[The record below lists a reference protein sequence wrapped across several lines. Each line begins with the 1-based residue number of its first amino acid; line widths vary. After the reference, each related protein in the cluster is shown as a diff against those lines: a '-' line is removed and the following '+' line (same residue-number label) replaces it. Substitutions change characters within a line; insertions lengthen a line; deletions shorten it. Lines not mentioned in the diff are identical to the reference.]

1 MNDLQVFNNTE
12 FGSVR
17 TITIDGKIMFVGKDV
32 CDILE
37 YQNGSRDINRHVD
50 EDDRQKIMLF
60 DGTKENETIVI
71 NESGL
76 YSLIFSSRMPNAKK
90 FKRWVTSEVIPS
102 IRENGYYDLGENKK
116 DSYMIEDPAER
127 ARRWAEE
134 YEEKKLLE
142 CKVTELKPK
151 ADYFDGLVDSKLL
164 TTFRDAAKEF
174 QMSPKSFNKWL
185 TDHGY
190 IYRDRHGIIKPYEQY
205 RKSGLFQLKDFKTPH
220 GYSNVQ
226 TYLTIRGKETFRL
239 LMGVEQC

>member
-102 IRENGYYDLGENKK
+102 IRKNGYYDMRESKT
-116 DSYMIEDPAER
+116 DSYMIDDPAER

-185 TDHGY
+185 TDNGY

-226 TYLTIRGKETFRL
+226 TYLTVRGKETFRL
-239 LMGVEQC
+239 LMGVGQ

>member
-1 MNDLQVFNNTE
+1 MNDLQVFSSTE

-17 TITIDGKIMFVGKDV
+17 TITINEKIMFVGKDV

-102 IRENGYYDLGENKK
+102 IRKNGYYDIRESKK

-226 TYLTIRGKETFRL
+226 TYLTVRGKETFRL
-239 LMGVEQC
+239 LMGVEQ

>member
-102 IRENGYYDLGENKK
+102 IRKNGYYDMRESKT

-134 YEEKKLLE
+134 YEEKELLE

-226 TYLTIRGKETFRL
+226 TYLTVRGKETFRL
-239 LMGVEQC
+239 LMGVEQ

>member
-102 IRENGYYDLGENKK
+102 IRKNGYYDIRESKK

-239 LMGVEQC
+239 LMGVEQ

>member
-102 IRENGYYDLGENKK
+102 IRKNGYYDMRESKT

-239 LMGVEQC
+239 LMGVEQ

>member
-1 MNDLQVFNNTE
+1 MNDLQVFSNTE

-102 IRENGYYDLGENKK
+102 IRKNGYYDMRESKT

-226 TYLTIRGKETFRL
+226 TYLTVRGKETFRL
-239 LMGVEQC
+239 LMGVEQ

>member
-102 IRENGYYDLGENKK
+102 IRKNGYYDMRESKT

-190 IYRDRHGIIKPYEQY
+190 IYRDRHGIIKPYGQY

-226 TYLTIRGKETFRL
+226 TYLTVRGKETFRL
-239 LMGVEQC
+239 LMGVEQ

>member
-102 IRENGYYDLGENKK
+102 IRKNGYYDMRESKT

-174 QMSPKSFNKWL
+174 QMSQKIFNKWL

-226 TYLTIRGKETFRL
+226 TYLTVRGKETFRL
-239 LMGVEQC
+239 LMGVEQ

>member
-1 MNDLQVFNNTE
+1 MNDLQVFRNTE

-17 TITIDGKIMFVGKDV
+17 TITIDGNIMFVGKDV

-102 IRENGYYDLGENKK
+102 IRKNGYYDMRESKT

-226 TYLTIRGKETFRL
+226 TYLTVRGKETFRL
-239 LMGVEQC
+239 LMGVGQ

>member
-102 IRENGYYDLGENKK
+102 IRKNGYYDMRESKT

-174 QMSPKSFNKWL
+174 QMSPKIFNKWL

-205 RKSGLFQLKDFKTPH
+205 RKSCLFQLKDFKTPH

-226 TYLTIRGKETFRL
+226 TYLTVRGKETFRL
-239 LMGVEQC
+239 LMGVEQ

>member
-1 MNDLQVFNNTE
+1 MSNEIKIFENEE

-17 TITIDGKIMFVGKDV
+17 TMEINGEPYFVGKDV
-32 CDILE
+32 AEILG
-37 YQNGSRDINRHVD
+37 YANTSKALIDHVD
-50 EDDRQKIMLF
+50 DEAKLN
-60 DGTKENETIVI
+60 NETLSSLGQRGGWLI

-76 YSLIFSSRMPNAKK
+76 YSLILSSKLPTAKK

-102 IRENGYYDLGENKK
+102 IRKNGYYDMRESKT
-116 DSYMIEDPAER
+116 DSYMIDDPAER

-239 LMGVEQC
+239 LMGVEQ

>member
-102 IRENGYYDLGENKK
+102 IRENGYYDIGDNKK

-239 LMGVEQC
+239 LMGVEQ

>member
-102 IRENGYYDLGENKK
+102 IRKNGYYDMRESKT

-226 TYLTIRGKETFRL
+226 TYLTVRGKETFRL
-239 LMGVEQC
+239 LMGIEQ

>member
-102 IRENGYYDLGENKK
+102 IRKNGYYDMRESKT

-190 IYRDRHGIIKPYEQY
+190 IYRDRHVIIKPYEQY

-226 TYLTIRGKETFRL
+226 TYLTVRGKETFRL
-239 LMGVEQC
+239 LMGVEQ

>member
-1 MNDLQVFNNTE
+1 MNDLQVFSNTE

-102 IRENGYYDLGENKK
+102 IRKNGYYDMRESKTN
-116 DSYMIEDPAER
+116 SYMIEDPAER

-190 IYRDRHGIIKPYEQY
+190 IYRDRHGMIKPYEQY

-239 LMGVEQC
+239 LMGVEQ

>member
-1 MNDLQVFNNTE
+1 MNDLQVFNSTE

-102 IRENGYYDLGENKK
+102 IRKNGYYNLGDNKK

-239 LMGVEQC
+239 LMGVEQ

>member
-1 MNDLQVFNNTE
+1 MNDLQVFSSTE

-32 CDILE
+32 ADILE
-37 YQNGSRDINRHVD
+37 YTNTAKAIRDHVD
-50 EDDRQKIMLF
+50 DEDKLTERTVLSGQNREVIF
-60 DGTKENETIVI
+60 I

-102 IRENGYYDLGENKK
+102 IRKNGYYDMRESKT

-127 ARRWAEE
+127 ARRWSEE

-142 CKVTELKPK
+142 FKVTELKPK

-185 TDHGY
+185 TDNGY

-226 TYLTIRGKETFRL
+226 TYLTVRGKETFRL
-239 LMGVEQC
+239 LMGVEQ

>member
-102 IRENGYYDLGENKK
+102 IRKNGYYDMRESKT

-190 IYRDRHGIIKPYEQY
+190 IYCDRHGIIKPYEQY

-226 TYLTIRGKETFRL
+226 TYLTVRGKETFRL
-239 LMGVEQC
+239 LMGVEQ

>member
-32 CDILE
+32 ADILE
-37 YQNGSRDINRHVD
+37 YTNTAKAIRDHVD
-50 EDDRQKIMLF
+50 DEDKLTERTVLSGQNREVIF
-60 DGTKENETIVI
+60 I

-102 IRENGYYDLGENKK
+102 IRKNGYYDMRENKK

-239 LMGVEQC
+239 LMGVEQ

>member
-90 FKRWVTSEVIPS
+90 FKRWVTSEVIPI
-102 IRENGYYDLGENKK
+102 IRKNGYYDMRESKT

-226 TYLTIRGKETFRL
+226 TYLTVRGKETFRL
-239 LMGVEQC
+239 LMGVEQ

>member
-102 IRENGYYDLGENKK
+102 IRENGYYNIGDNKK

-239 LMGVEQC
+239 LMEVEQC

>member
-1 MNDLQVFNNTE
+1 MNDLQVFSNTE

-102 IRENGYYDLGENKK
+102 IRKNGYYDMRESKT

-226 TYLTIRGKETFRL
+226 TYLTVRGKETFRL
-239 LMGVEQC
+239 LMGIEQ

>member
-102 IRENGYYDLGENKK
+102 IRKNGYYDIGENKK

-239 LMGVEQC
+239 LMGVEQ

>member
-102 IRENGYYDLGENKK
+102 IRKNGYYDMRESKT

-205 RKSGLFQLKDFKTPH
+205 GKSGLFQLKDFKTPH

-226 TYLTIRGKETFRL
+226 TYLTVRGKETFRL
-239 LMGVEQC
+239 LMGVEQ

>member
-1 MNDLQVFNNTE
+1 MNDLQVFSSTE

-17 TITIDGKIMFVGKDV
+17 TITINGKIMFVGKDV

-102 IRENGYYDLGENKK
+102 IRKNGYYDIRESKK

-226 TYLTIRGKETFRL
+226 TYLTVRGKETFRL
-239 LMGVEQC
+239 LMGVEQ

>member
-102 IRENGYYDLGENKK
+102 IRKNGYYDMRESKT
-116 DSYMIEDPAER
+116 DSYMIENPAER

-205 RKSGLFQLKDFKTPH
+205 GKSGLFQLKDFKTPH

-226 TYLTIRGKETFRL
+226 TYLTVRGKETFRL
-239 LMGVEQC
+239 LMGVEQ

>member
-1 MNDLQVFNNTE
+1 
-12 FGSVR
+12 
-17 TITIDGKIMFVGKDV
+17 
-32 CDILE
+32 
-37 YQNGSRDINRHVD
+37 
-50 EDDRQKIMLF
+50 
-60 DGTKENETIVI
+60 
-71 NESGL
+71 
-76 YSLIFSSRMPNAKK
+76 MPNAKK

-102 IRENGYYDLGENKK
+102 IRKNGYYDIGDNKK

-174 QMSPKSFNKWL
+174 QISTKNFNKWL

-226 TYLTIRGKETFRL
+226 TYLTVRGKETFRL
-239 LMGVEQC
+239 LMGVE

>member
-102 IRENGYYDLGENKK
+102 IRKNGYYDMRESKT

-142 CKVTELKPK
+142 CKVAELKPK

-190 IYRDRHGIIKPYEQY
+190 IYRDRHGIIKPYDQY

-226 TYLTIRGKETFRL
+226 TYLTVRGKETFRL
-239 LMGVEQC
+239 LMGVEQ

>member
-102 IRENGYYDLGENKK
+102 IRKNGYYDMRESKT

-190 IYRDRHGIIKPYEQY
+190 IYRDRHVIIKPYEQY

-226 TYLTIRGKETFRL
+226 TYLTVRGKETFRL
-239 LMGVEQC
+239 LMGIEQ

>member
-17 TITIDGKIMFVGKDV
+17 TITINGKIMFVGKDV

-102 IRENGYYDLGENKK
+102 IRKNGYYDMRESKT

-226 TYLTIRGKETFRL
+226 TYLTVRGKETFRL
-239 LMGVEQC
+239 LMGVEQ

>member
-50 EDDRQKIMLF
+50 EDYRQKIMLF

-102 IRENGYYDLGENKK
+102 IRKNGYYDMRESKT

-226 TYLTIRGKETFRL
+226 TYLTVRGKETFRL
-239 LMGVEQC
+239 LMGVEQ

>member
-1 MNDLQVFNNTE
+1 MNDLQVFSSTE

-17 TITIDGKIMFVGKDV
+17 TITINGKIMFVGKDV

-102 IRENGYYDLGENKK
+102 IRKNGYYDMRESKT

-226 TYLTIRGKETFRL
+226 TYLTVRGKETFRL
-239 LMGVEQC
+239 LMGVEQ

>member
-102 IRENGYYDLGENKK
+102 IRKNGYYDMRESKT

-185 TDHGY
+185 TEHGY

-239 LMGVEQC
+239 LMGVEQ

>member
-102 IRENGYYDLGENKK
+102 IRKNGYYDMRESKTN
-116 DSYMIEDPAER
+116 SYMIEDPAER

-142 CKVTELKPK
+142 CKVTELNPK

-226 TYLTIRGKETFRL
+226 TYLTVRGKETFRL
-239 LMGVEQC
+239 LMGVEQ

>member
-102 IRENGYYDLGENKK
+102 IRENGYYNIEDNKK

-239 LMGVEQC
+239 LMGVEQ

>member
-102 IRENGYYDLGENKK
+102 IRKNGYYDMRESKT

-239 LMGVEQC
+239 LMGVGQ

>member
-1 MNDLQVFNNTE
+1 MNDLQVFSNTE

-17 TITIDGKIMFVGKDV
+17 TITINGKIMFVGKDV

-102 IRENGYYDLGENKK
+102 IRKNGYYDMRESKT

-226 TYLTIRGKETFRL
+226 TYLTVRGKETFRL
-239 LMGVEQC
+239 LMGVEQ

>member
-90 FKRWVTSEVIPS
+90 FKRWVTSEVITS
-102 IRENGYYDLGENKK
+102 IRKNGYYDMRESKA

-226 TYLTIRGKETFRL
+226 TYLTVRGKETFRL
-239 LMGVEQC
+239 LMGVEQ

>member
-102 IRENGYYDLGENKK
+102 IRKNGYYDMRESKT

-142 CKVTELKPK
+142 CKVAELKPK

-226 TYLTIRGKETFRL
+226 TYLTVRGKETFRL
-239 LMGVEQC
+239 LMGVEQ